1 MALPVEPVICQC
13 LFRVA
18 FRINILADRTCH
30 TSFDLLLLKWT
41 KNRLQFHGL
50 TWGKLWQTLDD
61 DVENSES
68 KTEKSSAQVFLHNF
82 FSIQRKW
89 TGRALS
95 CQPFPCLVQPP
106 PHAKHPFSL
115 AAFCFW
121 GFHPRHRARR
131 SFLCIELAAF
141 ARSGYGPRPTVSHR
155 S

>member
-1 MALPVEPVICQC
+1 MLLFFFLSFYLCIFSKVALPVEPVICQC

-68 KTEKSSAQVFLHNF
+68 KTEKSSAQVFFAQFLFN
-82 FSIQRKW
+82 STKVDW
-89 TGRALS
+89 PS
-95 CQPFPCLVQPP
+95 PFLPAIPMPSPTTSPMLNILFLLLLFVFKAFILVIVLGVVFY
-106 PHAKHPFSL
+106 A
-115 AAFCFW
+115 
-121 GFHPRHRARR
+121 
-131 SFLCIELAAF
+131 
-141 ARSGYGPRPTVSHR
+141 
-155 S
+155 

>member
-68 KTEKSSAQVFLHNF
+68 KTEKSSAQVFFAQFLFN
-82 FSIQRKW
+82 STKVDRP
-89 TGRALS
+89 S
-95 CQPFPCLVQPP
+95 PFLPAIPMPL
-106 PHAKHPFSL
+106 ASLSL